1 MPNLLHT
8 SIIMALANRLPSFHK
23 CEPIQ
28 QLRQLNQLVCYL
40 ELDYCYSIVVVS
52 GNFMSIEIELL
63 LLVVLVLPLL
73 LLTGVVSFHFISFH
87 LACVHIC
94 VLARH
99 RARSFRMIGAD
110 ILLFLLLLLLL
121 LLAWI
126 STSAHKRASALTVCL
141 CACVCAR
148 VLFFCLLI
156 NLFTSFDLQGFSL
169 GKILMQTELEREK

>member
-8 SIIMALANRLPSFHK
+8 SAIMALAYRLPSFHK

-63 LLVVLVLPLL
+63 LLLVLPLLL
-73 LLTGVVSFHFISFH
+73 LLTGVVSFRFISF
-87 LACVHIC
+87 
-94 VLARH
+94 
-99 RARSFRMIGAD
+99 G
-110 ILLFLLLLLLL
+110 
-121 LLAWI
+121 
-126 STSAHKRASALTVCL
+126 L
-141 CACVCAR
+141 CAHLCLNATSRAHFAWLVLIFCYFCCCCCCWREWAFARTNAQAHLLCVSVCAR

-169 GKILMQTELEREK
+169 GKF